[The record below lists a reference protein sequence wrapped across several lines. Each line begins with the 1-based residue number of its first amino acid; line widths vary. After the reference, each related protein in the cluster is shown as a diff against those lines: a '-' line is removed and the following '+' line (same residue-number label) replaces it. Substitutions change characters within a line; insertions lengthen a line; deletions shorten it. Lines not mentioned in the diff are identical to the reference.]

1 MLMAKKIPRFVT
13 KEMFRMQLKKNAV
26 LILSFIAVFLVNLSF
41 QVTPSLALIVDR
53 ILATVNDEII
63 TYADYVRFSGKSV
76 NMTEQD
82 WIDEDLLRRLIEDR
96 MILSEAKKKGIQ
108 TSEEEIDKEIEEFQ
122 REQGFSQ
129 EDLEKSLKE
138 EGLTL
143 QMYRNS
149 MREKITLSKLVHDE
163 VDSKVFVAEKEIE
176 DYFISHKQEF
186 LVTSEAREV
195 KAIFIRVR
203 ERASVT
209 ELTDLKRRTL
219 EIVSRLKRGEDFD
232 RLVEEY
238 SDEPLKSLGGVLGTF
253 KRGTMVSA
261 LNEKAF
267 AMKNGETS
275 DPLWV
280 AEGVYILK
288 IINSTDE
295 TYKTLSEANN
305 EVRGKLFKQ
314 KHEKLFKEWLK
325 TLWEK
330 TSVTINQG

>member
-1 MLMAKKIPRFVT
+1 
-13 KEMFRMQLKKNAV
+13 MQLKKYAIVTIV
-26 LILSFIAVFLVNLSF
+26 LSVFFSMNFAL
-41 QVTPSLALIVDR
+41 QITPSFALIVDR

-63 TYADYVRFSGKSV
+63 TYADYVRFTGKSM
-76 NMTEQD
+76 NMTDQD
-82 WIDEDLLRRLIEDR
+82 WVDEELLRRLIEDR

-108 TSEEEIDKEIEEFQ
+108 TSEEEIDKALEEFQ
-122 REQGFSQ
+122 KEQGLSR
-129 EDLEKSLKE
+129 EDLEKGLKE

-143 QMYRNS
+143 RMYRNS

-163 VDSKVFVAEKEIE
+163 VDAKVFVAEKEIE
-176 DYFISHKQEF
+176 DYFNSHKQEF
-186 LVTSEAREV
+186 LVASETREV
-195 KAIFIRVR
+195 RAIFIRMR
-203 ERASVT
+203 EGAPVT

-232 RLVEEY
+232 DLVEKY

-253 KRGTMVSA
+253 KRGTLVST
-261 LNEKAF
+261 LDEKAF
-267 AMKNGETS
+267 TMKKGEIS

-288 IINSTDE
+288 IVNATDE
-295 TYKTLSEANN
+295 TYKTLDEEKN
-305 EVRGKLFKQ
+305 EVRSKLFRQ